1 MAIGA
6 DRARI
11 DLVKTK
17 AESWADDLIDFGPN
31 NTLLYYRDS
40 KTWSLDLAKAAPEFT
55 AQLLSGRKTRLDTL
69 VASGEAH
76 AAACQRARNLR
87 RRMLTFQEEQGV
99 DDVGKLAHGLFLL
112 QPTSTKGTT
121 PVKPLRAPLVLQP
134 LTITPRTAAETDYVL
149 ELVGAPEVNPV
160 LLYALNRQHGIDL
173 DVEQLTDEL
182 NAMIEENDDRSTHA
196 GLVYRALSDLVS
208 EHGRTAEFEERL
220 FASTFSFDKLPMVR
234 ELKDCA
240 ELLAAHDVIAAT
252 AGYEPARRQLR
263 ETASGYQPIE
273 PDEVVLRD
281 EFLVLDADSSQQRA
295 VNAVMDGQHVV
306 IQGPPGTGKSQTIAN
321 IITAAAARGWRVLFV
336 AEKRAA
342 IEAVTNR
349 LEHVD
354 LGHLVFDLHQQKLD
368 KRQVAQQVSESLDRA
383 SKEPPADVNGL
394 HERLTERRDHLLHH
408 DRALHAAIEPW
419 GIKAFSLYDEL
430 LALLDR
436 SSNPVRFRGAE
447 LRDLH
452 GDTVQRVEDDLMK
465 FINSDGLR
473 FHRGESAWSESEIR
487 TPEQVQNVIVQLD
500 ELHAKTWPDAQDR
513 MRRLIGQVGFQRP
526 TDLPGWEQVLEL
538 LRHVENT
545 LTLFEKDVFGDE
557 LEDYCF
563 ATGDRRWRSANP
575 RPLNWWQRY
584 KVRKVAAALRKA
596 GKCNRRTLHAD
607 LSAALAQRN
616 RWQEMAAGGGA
627 PQEVIGLAETLEEIA
642 KARDQLA
649 AVAMGAQL
657 TEPDQ
662 WSEDEVTAH
671 VGRLHEER
679 NFLFKVPMLNEL
691 TDRLVGMG
699 MGRFLDVLVERS
711 ADAELARTMFRYSW
725 YSSLL
730 DEYRVRIPHLG
741 QFAGLHHS
749 HIVSEFREF
758 DTSHF
763 QLNAQR
769 VRRRVA
775 ERLREARD
783 AHPEQNDVVRAEAKR
798 KRGHMPLRK
807 LVAKAPDVLLA
818 ARPCWAMSPIVVS
831 RLLPAQRLFDLVV
844 FDEASQVEPQDSMT
858 SIMRGKQLVVAG
870 DERQLPPSAWFR
882 TALSGGDS
890 DNDEDDEQADT
901 PQVRDFES
909 ILACLS
915 AFIPNTRMLEWHYR
929 SQDERLIAFSNKAF
943 YQGKLITFPGCQAVS
958 PLSLHQVDGRVAP
971 GRDGSAEAEV
981 EKVVDLVLAHARA
994 NPEDTLGVITMGG
1007 NHAKRVELALR
1018 RANAAHGELAEFN
1031 GRMQGAGRRLFV
1043 KSIEQVQGD
1052 ERDAI
1057 IFSLGAAKAIN
1068 GRLHMTAFGPLNR
1081 QGGERRLN
1089 VAITRARKR
1098 VDIVA
1103 SFSPLDMPTTGISVG
1118 ADLLRQYLEFA
1129 DNGGS
1134 LGLVGAQGKQE
1145 MNGFERSI
1153 HDALVDAGV
1162 PVTPQWGVAGY
1173 RIDFA
1178 LGHRDQHGRMVLAVE
1193 ADGDT
1198 YHQLGSARDR
1208 DRLRQEHLERLGWRF
1223 HRVWASEWFR
1233 DRATQTAM
1241 IVESW
1246 EKAMLDAER
1255 DIAPSPATTVP
1266 SRKPQQ
1272 AAVERGPRP
1281 GFLSEP
1287 RRSKID
1293 DYSDRELVEL
1303 CLWLLTDRL
1312 QVDRDTRI
1320 GQAIEE
1326 IGFRKRTTKMEQ
1338 RIGNALVRAQQL
1350 VDGQGA

>member
-1 MAIGA
+1 
-6 DRARI
+6 
-11 DLVKTK
+11 
-17 AESWADDLIDFGPN
+17 
-31 NTLLYYRDS
+31 
-40 KTWSLDLAKAAPEFT
+40 
-55 AQLLSGRKTRLDTL
+55 
-69 VASGEAH
+69 
-76 AAACQRARNLR
+76 
-87 RRMLTFQEEQGV
+87 
-99 DDVGKLAHGLFLL
+99 
-112 QPTSTKGTT
+112 
-121 PVKPLRAPLVLQP
+121 
-134 LTITPRTAAETDYVL
+134 
-149 ELVGAPEVNPV
+149 
-160 LLYALNRQHGIDL
+160 
-173 DVEQLTDEL
+173 
-182 NAMIEENDDRSTHA
+182 
-196 GLVYRALSDLVS
+196 
-208 EHGRTAEFEERL
+208 
-220 FASTFSFDKLPMVR
+220 MVR

-240 ELLAAHDVIAAT
+240 ELLASHDVIAAT
-252 AGYEPARRQLR
+252 AGYELARRQLR
-263 ETASGYQPIE
+263 ETAGGYQAVG

-354 LGHLVFDLHQQKLD
+354 LGHLVFDLHQQKID
-368 KRQVAQQVSESLDRA
+368 KRRVAQQVSESLDRA

-419 GIKAFSLYDEL
+419 GITAFSVYKTL
-430 LALLDR
+430 LALPPR
-436 SSNPVRFRGAE
+436 SGNPVRFRGTE

-452 GDTVQRVEDDLMK
+452 GDTVQRVDDDLMR

-473 FHRGESAWSESEIR
+473 FHRGGSAWSESEIR
-487 TPEQVQNVIVQLD
+487 TPEQVQEVIVQLD
-500 ELHAKTWPDAQDR
+500 ELHAKTWPEAQDR
-513 MRRLIGQVGFQRP
+513 MRRLIGQIGFQRP
-526 TDLPGWEQVLEL
+526 TDLPGWEQVLQL
-538 LRHVENT
+538 LREVEST
-545 LTLFEKDVFGDE
+545 LGLFNQDVFGDK

-563 ATGDRRWRSANP
+563 ATGDRRWRSAHP
-575 RPLNWWQRY
+575 RPLKWWQLRG
-584 KVRKVAAALRKA
+584 LRKEAGKLRTA
-596 GKCNRRTLHAD
+596 GKCNRRTLHAE
-607 LSAALAQRN
+607 LSAALTQRN
-616 RWQEMAAGGGA
+616 RWREMAAGGGA
-627 PQEVIGLAETLEEIA
+627 PQEVIGFRKTLEEIA

-662 WSEDEVTAH
+662 WSEEEVTAH

-679 NFLFKVPMLNEL
+679 DFLFQIPLLNEL

-699 MGRFLDVLVERS
+699 MRRFLDVLVERD
-711 ADAELARTMFRYSW
+711 ADAELARTMFHHSW

-749 HIVSEFREF
+749 HLVSEFRAF

-775 ERLREARD
+775 ERLRAARD
-783 AHPEQNDVVRAEAKR
+783 AHPDQNDVVRAEAKR

-858 SIMRGKQLVVAG
+858 SIMRGAQLVVAG

-882 TALSGGDS
+882 TALGGGDS
-890 DNDEDDEQADT
+890 DDDEDDEAADT

-943 YQGKLITFPGCQAVS
+943 YRGKLITFPGCQAVS

-971 GRDGSAEAEV
+971 GRDGSADAEV
-981 EKVVDLVLAHARA
+981 DKVIELVLTHARST
-994 NPEDTLGVITMGG
+994 PEDTLGIITMGSP
-1007 NHAKRVELALR
+1007 HAKRIELALR
-1018 RANAAHGELAEFN
+1018 QATASHDELAEFN

-1057 IFSLGAAKAIN
+1057 IFSLGAAKATT
-1068 GRLHMTAFGPLNR
+1068 GRLHMTAFGPLNH

-1098 VDIVA
+1098 MDIVA
-1103 SFSPLDMPTTGISVG
+1103 SFSPLDMPTTGLRIG
-1118 ADLLRQYLEFA
+1118 TDLLRQYLEFA

-1134 LGLVGAQGKQE
+1134 LGLVGAQGNQE

-1178 LGHRDQHGRMVLAVE
+1178 LGHRNQPGRMVLAVE

-1241 IVESW
+1241 IVENW

-1255 DIAPSPATTVP
+1255 GVAPTPATTAPP
-1266 SRKPQQ
+1266 SRPHQI
-1272 AAVERGPRP
+1272 AVERGPRP
-1281 GFLSEP
+1281 QFLSQP
-1287 RRSKID
+1287 RRSKTD

-1303 CLWLLTDRL
+1303 CRWLLTDRL

-1320 GQAIEE
+1320 GQAIDE

-1338 RIGNALVRAQQL
+1338 RIGNALVRAQQRL
-1350 VDGQGA
+1350 DAQGA